1 MNHLKLFKV
10 FESEATLKLTQEMV
24 NLADSMMDEVD
35 VVVETD
41 VDKMYEW
48 TSEQAIQRAADE
60 YLNSNEFREFTEAS
74 VEEEEEYRERIQSGE
89 DPEKV
94 LQQMVDK
101 AISDETYWGEFLEDG
116 GYEADAME
124 EIQGEINYLPQKGKS
139 HFLTESSRWT
149 EVPGQSTPTIDI
161 EGSAHLNGYGI
172 KDISFLPFRIR
183 NIEMGNFL
191 PDDVN
196 QEFQT
201 YYVES
206 IMGELSIY
214 KTKLIALDKGPI
226 DAEWGF
232 YISDNPR
239 LISLEGIRDFDNIDI
254 DDNFLDES
262 TLKKSID
269 LSPGTKESIEYYL
282 SLLQIPEFS
291 QFDEDQIQFVFER
304 IGHQEGIQRFI
315 DENPEKMAVALKS
328 NWKRIKSMAQFKDL
342 RFPESLSGEVD
353 LLSDLNDIGL

>member
-1 MNHLKLFKV
+1 MKHLKSFSI
-10 FESEATLKLTQEMV
+10 FESEGSPVLTPEMTR
-24 NLADSMMDEVD
+24 LADSMMVEID

-41 VDKMYEW
+41 RDKMSEW
-48 TSEQAIQRAADE
+48 VIEQGLQKAVEE
-60 YLNSNEFREFTEAS
+60 YLDSDEFREFTEAS

-94 LQQMVDK
+94 LQQMTDK
-101 AISDETYWGEFLEDG
+101 AVSDQTYWDEFLEDG
-116 GYEADAME
+116 GHDVSSMDEVRGD
-124 EIQGEINYLPQKGKS
+124 INY
-139 HFLTESSRWT
+139 FSRDEKAYRFTVPSEWT
-149 EVPGQSTPTIDI
+149 EVQGQRIPTIDI
-161 EGSAHLNGYGI
+161 EGSAHLNGYGN
-172 KDISFLPFRIR
+172 SFLPFRIR

-196 QEFQT
+196 PEFQT
-201 YYVES
+201 DYVES

-214 KTKLIALDKGPI
+214 KTSLIALDKGPI
-226 DAEWGF
+226 DAEYGF
-232 YISDNPR
+232 YISENPR
-239 LISLEGIRDFDNIDI
+239 LISLEGIRKFDYIEI

-262 TLKKSID
+262 TLKKSIE

-328 NWKRIKSMAQFKDL
+328 NWKRIKSMDQFKDL